1 MHHRGRISVEK
12 LIEKIAHNPAILF
25 EIKDRGYIRVGYK
38 ADLVLVDPN
47 SPWTVSKENI
57 AYKCGWSPFEGTTF
71 RSRITHTFV
80 NGTLCYEL
88 GKYGTKPKAERLTFN
103 R

>member
-1 MHHRGRISVEK
+1 
-12 LIEKIAHNPAILF
+12 
-25 EIKDRGYIRVGYK
+25 
-38 ADLVLVDPN
+38 
-47 SPWTVSKENI
+47 
-57 AYKCGWSPFEGTTF
+57 F

>member
-1 MHHRGRISVEK
+1 
-12 LIEKIAHNPAILF
+12 
-25 EIKDRGYIRVGYK
+25 VGYK
-38 ADLVLVDPN
+38 EDLVLVDPH

-88 GKYGTKPKAERLTFN
+88 GKYGAKPKAERLKFN